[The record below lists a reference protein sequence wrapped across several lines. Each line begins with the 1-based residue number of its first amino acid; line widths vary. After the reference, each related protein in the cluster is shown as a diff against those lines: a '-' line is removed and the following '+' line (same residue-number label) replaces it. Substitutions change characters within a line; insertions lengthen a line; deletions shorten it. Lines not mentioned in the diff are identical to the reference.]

1 MPTKAWM
8 VFWCCLSSINPSRRP
23 TASYRISIILISDA
37 YAEHYVYIYMYIY
50 WIYIYICICIRYDS
64 NLEKSCH
71 TWRRG
76 EKSSFRGCERVSEPC
91 CGRKGPHLLDFLC
104 PALRASPL
112 LQHARVPVLD
122 IYFYSIRTFGCST
135 HCMDNFP
142 YPTLNPDHSRSAE
155 IQPLHIFVYLCV
167 AASHF
172 KDINMAG
179 GWQRSGCRLARGMD
193 MWVTWWF
200 WLQGLAYRYAHKPCH
215 SSKESCSFD
224 NPWNSESVSA
234 TSSCNFQVPWPR
246 AALHTIVLSFVTLS
260 WFWRLLF
267 VHPRDHPFRRCDQM
281 WSALPH
287 KASLKNFGQTKRE
300 QLCLFKDDVFCYF
313 FQDLMT
319 QSSSSPAALSWVFS
333 NWVRTKEVYNLART
347 QGILE
352 MWSWL
357 PGSFSCKR
365 SPAVSPAWS

>member
-64 NLEKSCH
+64 NLEKSCP

-122 IYFYSIRTFGCST
+122 IHFYSIRTFGCSS

-155 IQPLHIFVYLCV
+155 IQPLHIFVYLCF

-193 MWVTWWF
+193 IWVTWWF

-246 AALHTIVLSFVTLS
+246 AAVHTIVLSFVTLS

-267 VHPRDHPFRRCDQM
+267 VHPRDHPFRRCDRI

-287 KASLKNFGQTKRE
+287 KASLKKFGQTKRE

-319 QSSSSPAALSWVFS
+319 QSSSSPAALSWVF
-333 NWVRTKEVYNLART
+333 
-347 QGILE
+347 QI
-352 MWSWL
+352 
-357 PGSFSCKR
+357 GSGQR
-365 SPAVSPAWS
+365 RYII